1 MIHRLS
7 LFLHTLSGAK
17 LYFITAAILVFLNTA
32 NIYAQLSPGDLTKAH
47 ANLEGL
53 SNCTKCHEL
62 GDKVTNTKCLD
73 CHKDINS
80 LLVKNIGYHSSPE
93 VKNKECSKCHSEHNG
108 RNFQI
113 VRFDE
118 KKFDHSTT
126 GFVLKGKHS
135 QIKCAECHQSKF
147 IKDPDLKKRKNTFLG
162 LSTNCV
168 NCHEDV
174 HQNTLGS
181 NCGNCHSNDSFK
193 PATKFDHNTAK
204 FRLTGLH

>member
-80 LLVKNIGYHSSPE
+80 LLVKNMGYHSSPE
-93 VKNKECSKCHSEHNG
+93 VKNKECSK
-108 RNFQI
+108 
-113 VRFDE
+113 
-118 KKFDHSTT
+118 
-126 GFVLKGKHS
+126 
-135 QIKCAECHQSKF
+135 
-147 IKDPDLKKRKNTFLG
+147 
-162 LSTNCV
+162 
-168 NCHEDV
+168 
-174 HQNTLGS
+174 
-181 NCGNCHSNDSFK
+181 
-193 PATKFDHNTAK
+193 
-204 FRLTGLH
+204 

>member
-80 LLVKNIGYHSSPE
+80 LI
-93 VKNKECSKCHSEHNG
+93 SKKYGVS
-108 RNFQI
+108 
-113 VRFDE
+113 
-118 KKFDHSTT
+118 
-126 GFVLKGKHS
+126 L
-135 QIKCAECHQSKF
+135 QS
-147 IKDPDLKKRKNTFLG
+147 
-162 LSTNCV
+162 
-168 NCHEDV
+168 
-174 HQNTLGS
+174 GS
-181 NCGNCHSNDSFK
+181 
-193 PATKFDHNTAK
+193 
-204 FRLTGLH
+204 